1 MLPSSKVIKNTARK
15 QLKNNWTQAII
26 AVSVLLLAVILAA
39 VWGSMALALLSGIKM
54 VNGLF
59 SSAAWFLAT
68 AFGTTISL
76 SIIIPL
82 MQGVVRWFWF
92 LGLEKELPLSEAFY
106 YFSEW
111 SLFSKSLILGLRF
124 LGRVILTFF
133 ICSLPAA
140 AVFSAAES
148 EDANALLLR
157 VLAILLLLL
166 GSLITVRA
174 ALSYCLAP
182 IALVINEELQPHD
195 AIEISKSIVSA
206 NKGACFFVALSFLGY
221 GLISILGIT
230 LIYTLPFVFVSYSV
244 FVRFLI
250 TGHRFEAARY
260 GIKPLI

>member
-26 AVSVLLLAVILAA
+26 AASVLLLVVILAA
-39 VWGSMALALLSGIKM
+39 VWGSMVLALLSGIRM

-68 AFGTTISL
+68 AFGATISL

-133 ICSLPAA
+133 I
-140 AVFSAAES
+140 
-148 EDANALLLR
+148 
-157 VLAILLLLL
+157 
-166 GSLITVRA
+166 
-174 ALSYCLAP
+174 
-182 IALVINEELQPHD
+182 
-195 AIEISKSIVSA
+195 
-206 NKGACFFVALSFLGY
+206 
-221 GLISILGIT
+221 
-230 LIYTLPFVFVSYSV
+230 
-244 FVRFLI
+244 
-250 TGHRFEAARY
+250 
-260 GIKPLI
+260 